1 MPIRQQ
7 ELINNE
13 VYHIVLRG
21 VSDSL
26 IFKDINDYY
35 RGIFSLYEFNNINPV
50 NIGKRRREIQTIK
63 KISRSQAG
71 RGRTSPISVNIPDK
85 RDLLVEIFTFCFMP
99 NHIHLLIKQIKDE
112 GITKFMRKFGTGYAN
127 YFNKKYNRKGYLF
140 QGRFQVVYV
149 KTDDQLKIV
158 FVYIH
163 SNPISLMEPKWKEL
177 GIKNPEKVIKHLEN
191 YKWCSYPEYI
201 GKKNFPSVTERE
213 CVLKVKGG
221 EQGCKNFIE
230 NWVRHKGKIKE
241 FSNFVLE

>member
-13 VYHIVLRG
+13 IYHIVLRG
-21 VSDSL
+21 VGDSL

-35 RGIFSLYEFNNINPV
+35 RGIFSLYEFNNINSV

-63 KISRSQAG
+63 KLSREQAG
-71 RGRTSPISVNIPDK
+71 RSPSSPISVNIPDK

-99 NHIHLLIKQIKDE
+99 NHIHLLIKQTKDE

-140 QGRFQVVYV
+140 QGRFKTIHI
-149 KTDDQLKIV
+149 KTDRQLKIV

-163 SNPISLMEPKWKEL
+163 TNPISLIEPKWKEI
-177 GIKNPEKVIKHLEN
+177 GIKNMEKVIEFLKN
-191 YKWCSYPEYI
+191 YKWSSYSDYL
-201 GKKNFPSVTERE
+201 GKKNFPSVTERNSM
-213 CVLKVKGG
+213 LKAMGG
-221 EQGCKNFIE
+221 EQGCKDFIE
-230 NWVRHKGKIKE
+230 NWVKYKGEIKK